1 MTDVIKK
8 IENHIELQKKIPNLI
23 GKVIKG
29 LVVRNVEEYF
39 DKLNNVDLDEE
50 LRMLNRNPRARDSV
64 DNNLYR
70 ERVSRFK
77 VINYTVKEQ
86 TGLEL
91 IDTFENPL
99 KVALIDNALLQLFKV
114 ANELSLTIKN
124 NKMDAGSLD
133 ALVEKAV
140 LKAFQEK
147 GLPEVEDMFIQLIGK
162 VQKDVFDSFER
173 TLDSEIDKYLKTVV
187 DRVI

>member
-1 MTDVIKK
+1 MTDVIKE
-8 IENHIELQKKIPNLI
+8 IQNHIELQKRIPNLI
-23 GKVIKG
+23 GRVIKN

-39 DKLNNVDLDEE
+39 EKLNNVDLDEE
-50 LRMLNRNPRARDSV
+50 LRMLNRNPRAQDAV
-64 DNNLYR
+64 NNDIYR
-70 ERVSRFK
+70 KRVSRFK
-77 VINYTVKEQ
+77 VINYAVKEQ

-91 IDTFENPL
+91 VDTFENPL

-140 LKAFQEK
+140 HKAFQEK
-147 GLPEVEDMFIQLIGK
+147 ELPEVEDMFIQLITK
-162 VQKDVFDSFER
+162 VQNDVFDSFDR
-173 TLDSEIDKYLKTVV
+173 GLDSKIDKYLKTVV